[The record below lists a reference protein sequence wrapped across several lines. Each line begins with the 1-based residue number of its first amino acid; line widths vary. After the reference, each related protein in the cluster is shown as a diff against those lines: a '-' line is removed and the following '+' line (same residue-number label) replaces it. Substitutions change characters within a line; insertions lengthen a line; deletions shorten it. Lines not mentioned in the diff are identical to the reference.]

1 MGLFD
6 GIGKKIAQTGQDT
19 VNKAKS
25 LAEIAKINGQITEE
39 QRALTAFFAQI
50 GEKYY
55 KLYKDAPS
63 GEFIQLCDRITASQ
77 IRIAELQTDVQRLR
91 NTKLCPKC
99 GAVCASNV
107 QYCSSCGAQLPQPEP
122 PAQPETQPEP
132 EQCCDSQTD
141 QCRDS
146 QPEQDC
152 DSQPEQGCDSQP
164 EQNQ

>member
-25 LAEIAKINGQITEE
+25 FAEIAKINGQIAEE
-39 QRALTAFFAQI
+39 QRALSAFFAQI

-77 IRIAELQTDVQRLR
+77 IRIAELQTDVQRLK

-107 QYCSSCGAQLPQPEP
+107 LFCSSCGAQLPQPEP
-122 PAQPETQPEP
+122 PAEEEAQPEAEQSAATEP
-132 EQCCDSQTD
+132 EQA
-141 QCRDS
+141 
-146 QPEQDC
+146 EA
-152 DSQPEQGCDSQP
+152 QPEQGPDGDQA
-164 EQNQ
+164 